1 MVDLRFYASNQKQ
14 DLKNAIKN
22 ELNLRK
28 VDVAPVITVNT
39 ELERVIGRIST
50 PISILKIGLSY
61 DQDVFKC

>member
-28 VDVAPVITVNT
+28 VDVAPVIIVNT
-39 ELERVIGRIST
+39 KLERIIGRISSS
-50 PISILKIGLSY
+50 ISILKIGLSY